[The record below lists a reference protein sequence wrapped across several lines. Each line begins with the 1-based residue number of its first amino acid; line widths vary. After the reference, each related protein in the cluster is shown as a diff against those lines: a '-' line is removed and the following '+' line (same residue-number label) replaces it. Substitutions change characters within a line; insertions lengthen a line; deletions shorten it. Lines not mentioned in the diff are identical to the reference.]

1 MNQNNEQSNYR
12 DIIKN
17 KNLDAK
23 WTQYGP
29 SGFNGFLD
37 QVARRFEINIETF
50 LVGSISLLVFALAL
64 LLDKL
69 ALFILGLLI
78 APILS
83 PVLGLIFGINIGS
96 FRFIKIGLWSLL
108 LNIVSFFLV
117 SGFSGFIARQFPERE
132 FRTWKFFIEFD
143 WAAIILLVVGILI
156 MISTI
161 LKNPRQS
168 SLVANVALAYCFY
181 LPLISA
187 GFAFGLGL
195 KNEFLSALKTFFLLF
210 AVAVILGVV
219 VLFLYKIKPTG
230 LKNSIPL
237 ILFLGI
243 IGFGMV
249 GYYLQIQKQID
260 NQPLNNGIGQITQ
273 IIPTNTQTVT
283 VSIKTPGPLI
293 TNEEF
298 KTSPTLEI
306 SSAAVVVGTE
316 TINVTPTNTVTITL
330 TPLPEVVWAEIQSPE
345 GDGANIRQGPGF
357 SYNIVKTVLN
367 GTAIQ
372 VLENVEVVEGVTWI
386 HVRFLDGVEG
396 WIVRNLIVSATP
408 EAEW

>member
-1 MNQNNEQSNYR
+1 MSQNNEQPNYR
-12 DIIKN
+12 EIIKN
-17 KNLDAK
+17 KNLDSK

-29 SGFNGFLD
+29 TGFNGFLD
-37 QVARRFEINIETF
+37 QVARRLEINIETF

-64 LLDKL
+64 LMDKL
-69 ALFILGLLI
+69 ALFVLGLLI

-83 PVLGLIFGINIGS
+83 PILGLAIGINLGS
-96 FRFIKIGLWSLL
+96 WRFIKIGLISFL
-108 LNIVSFFLV
+108 LNIISFFVV
-117 SGFSGFIARQFPERE
+117 SGFSGFIARQFPERD
-132 FRTWKFFIEFD
+132 FQIWKLFQNFE
-143 WAAIILLVVGILI
+143 WAEIILLIVGILI

-195 KNEFLSALKTFFLLF
+195 KNEFLSALSTFILF
-210 AVAVILGVV
+210 VGISVVVGVI
-219 VLFLYKIKPTG
+219 VLFLYKIRPNG
-230 LKNSIPL
+230 FKNSIPL
-237 ILFLGI
+237 ILFFGLIVLGVV
-243 IGFGMV
+243 GF
-249 GYYLQIQKQID
+249 Y
-260 NQPLNNGIGQITQ
+260 LNNQNRLDVQ
-273 IIPTNTQTVT
+273 SLVKENNQNSQVDPTNTLEITEL
-283 VSIKTPGPLI
+283 IKTPSI
-293 TNEEF
+293 S
-298 KTSPTLEI
+298 TSTGIIVPSSTVEVFLETQ
-306 SSAAVVVGTE
+306 GLNTE
-316 TINVTPTNTVTITL
+316 TVIIAATNTATITL

-345 GDGANIRQGPGF
+345 GNGANIRQGPGF

-367 GTAIQ
+367 GTAVQ

-386 HVRFLDGVEG
+386 QVRFIDGVEG